1 MRKGNRM
8 TVKKTACASALL
20 LGTTLALGVASFAS
34 ADMKDDAIM
43 TKFILDRFETRSQDG
58 DDLLNWEA
66 QINAR
71 TDYQGMA
78 FKTSGERPHSGPTES
93 AEYQLL
99 YQRLVSEFFDAQF
112 GIRYDNQPGPSR
124 TYAVAGLQG
133 LAPYWFEV
141 DANLFLS
148 KEGDASARIEAEYD
162 LLLTQRLVLQ
172 PSAEIT
178 VAFSDDEEIGLGSGL
193 SSAEV
198 GLRLRY
204 EVSRKFVPYVGIN
217 WEKSFGN
224 TADFARE
231 EGEDTEAGSLV
242 IGVSAWF

>member
-1 MRKGNRM
+1 M
-8 TVKKTACASALL
+8 TAQKTACASALL
-20 LGTTLALGVASFAS
+20 LGATLALGVSSLAS
-34 ADMKDDAIM
+34 AEMKDDAIM
-43 TKFILDRFETRSQDG
+43 TRFMLDRFEVRHQDG
-58 DDLLNWEA
+58 DDLLSWEA

-78 FKTSGERPHSGPTES
+78 FKTSGERLNNGPTES
-93 AEYQLL
+93 AEHQLL

-112 GIRYDNQPGPSR
+112 GIRYDNQPGQSR
-124 TYAVAGLQG
+124 TYTVAGLQG

-148 KEGDASARIEAEYD
+148 DQGDASARIETEYD

-178 VAFSDDEEIGLGSGL
+178 LAFSDNEEIGVGSGL

-198 GLRLRY
+198 GVRLRY
-204 EVSRKFVPYVGIN
+204 EISRKLAPYVGIN

-224 TADFARE
+224 TANFARA
-231 EGEDTEAGSLV
+231 EGEDTEVGSWV